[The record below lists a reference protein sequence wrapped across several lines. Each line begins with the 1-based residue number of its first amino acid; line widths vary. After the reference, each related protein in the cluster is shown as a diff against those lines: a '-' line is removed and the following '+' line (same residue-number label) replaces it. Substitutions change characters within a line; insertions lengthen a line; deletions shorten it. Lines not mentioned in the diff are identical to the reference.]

1 MDDFAWLGL
10 HTLIHD
16 FDSFLSAMFTPLA
29 QGTIR
34 PLSERLFFVVG
45 WHLFGLESPPFRAVV
60 FATMFGC
67 LALLSAITRRLTG
80 SVLAGFLAPVLW
92 MTNANL
98 YMPMSWSSGYNQVL
112 LAFCMLLALLL
123 WIRYTETGE
132 RRYYVWQWIVFLLG
146 FGVLELN
153 VVYPAIAALHV
164 LKPPGP
170 QRIVGCRNAIPMFAV
185 SAVYA
190 VVHRMVAPPQQSET
204 YRMYFDLGIVDTLR
218 KYIQWSF
225 GADRYAEYRG
235 FSPIPFY
242 ICEAVAG
249 LALLAFLIVMVR
261 RKQWLALLAP
271 VWFLVAI
278 SPVLPL
284 KRHVSDYYLTI
295 PVIGVAITAAW
306 GLSVAWRKGTVF
318 RILACVLL
326 VIYIG
331 PSAWAARGMSMQFH
345 DESRR
350 YSNFVRSV
358 AYAHEQHPEK
368 RLLMVGVDKPLF
380 HGAWVDNPFRI
391 FGLSKIYMP
400 GSANGFGA
408 PRHFMAE
415 TIALEGLKRGEVM
428 AYEVRPDGRLRNITP
443 LQRAL
448 WERTTLP
455 LPNTLDIR
463 DPLSEIQLVSGW
475 WQAEANHRWMSRRAA
490 LRMAGPRAAG
500 GELVVRGRAAGLV
513 NLTTSINGVRLEP
526 KPVAAGAFEL
536 RYPIAKAASLDIAF
550 EVDRTIVVPG
560 DGRALGVMFGTV
572 EVTP

>member
-16 FDSFLSAMFTPLA
+16 FDSFLLAMFTPLA

-34 PLSERLFFVVG
+34 PLSERLFFVAG

-80 SVLAGFLAPVLW
+80 SALAGFLAPVLW
-92 MTNANL
+92 ITNGNL
-98 YMPMSWSSGYNQVL
+98 YTPMSWSSGYNQVL
-112 LAFCMLLALLL
+112 LAFSMLLALLL

-132 RRYYVWQWIVFLLG
+132 RRYYVWQWVVFLIG

-153 VVYPAIAALHV
+153 VVYPAIAALHAICLARRHLV
-164 LKPPGP
+164 KT
-170 QRIVGCRNAIPMFAV
+170 IPMFAV
-185 SAVYA
+185 SALYA
-190 VVHRMVAPPQQSET
+190 VVHRMAAPPQQSET
-204 YRMYFDLGIVDTLR
+204 YRMYFDLGIVDTLGT
-218 KYIQWSF
+218 YIQWSF
-225 GADRYAEYRG
+225 GAHRYARYQG

-242 ICEAVAG
+242 VFEAVAG
-249 LALLAFLIVMVR
+249 LALLAFLIVMLR
-261 RKQWLALLAP
+261 RQQWLALLAP
-271 VWFLVAI
+271 GWFLIAI

-295 PVIGVAITAAW
+295 PLIGLAIAAAW
-306 GLSVAWRKGTVF
+306 GLALAWRNGTAF
-318 RILACVLL
+318 RILACLPLAV
-326 VIYIG
+326 YIA
-331 PSAWAARGMSMQFH
+331 PCAWAARGMSKQFH

-358 AYAHEQHPEK
+358 AYAHGQHPK
-368 RLLMVGVDKPLF
+368 MRLLIVGVDKPLF
-380 HGAWVDNPFRI
+380 YGAWVDNPFRI
-391 FGLSKIYMP
+391 FGLSKVYMP
-400 GSANGFGA
+400 GSPNGFGA

-415 TIALEGLKRGEVM
+415 TIALEGLKRGEVI

-448 WERTTLP
+448 WERTMLP
-455 LPNTLDIR
+455 LPNSLDIK
-463 DPLSEIQLVSGW
+463 DPLSEIQLASGW

-490 LRMAGPRAAG
+490 LQMAGPRGAAG
-500 GELVVRGRAAGLV
+500 ELIVRGRAAGPL
-513 NLTTSINGVRLEP
+513 NLTTSVNGVRLEP

-536 RYPIAKAASLDIAF
+536 RYPVATAASLDITF

-560 DGRALGVMFGTV
+560 DGRELGVMFGSV